1 MNDVSG
7 NRDKLREAGLIGDEL
22 HTEHEAVIDE
32 LSPEEVDML
41 IRLKE
46 RLDERGIPT
55 CPLDAKVMFM
65 PVL

>member
-1 MNDVSG
+1 MNDFGS
-7 NRDKLREAGLIGDEL
+7 NRDRLREAGLIGDEL
-22 HTEHEAVIDE
+22 HKEHEALVDE
-32 LSPEEVDML
+32 LSSEEVDVL